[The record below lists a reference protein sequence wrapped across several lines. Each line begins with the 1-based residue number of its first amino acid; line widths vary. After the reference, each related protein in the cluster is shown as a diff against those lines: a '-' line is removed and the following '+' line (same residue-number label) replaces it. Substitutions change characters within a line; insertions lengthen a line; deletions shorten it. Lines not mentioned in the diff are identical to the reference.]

1 MDFNTGFT
9 ERRRAFRERRSRRL
23 KKMGEEVGSNGKEKP
38 LTTKNKLAT
47 DHGNDHRGSVVGSIE

>member
-1 MDFNTGFT
+1 
-9 ERRRAFRERRSRRL
+9 L